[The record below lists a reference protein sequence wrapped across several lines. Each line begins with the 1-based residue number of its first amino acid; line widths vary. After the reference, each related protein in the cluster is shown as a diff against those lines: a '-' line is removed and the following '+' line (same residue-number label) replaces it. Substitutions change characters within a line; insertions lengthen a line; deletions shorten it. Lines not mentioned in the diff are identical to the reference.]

1 MITVR
6 FYGGLKQFGDRFE
19 LAANSPAEAIY
30 ALTSQIA
37 GLRKYI
43 EAGVFKVRMGSRA
56 VAQEAAETELRQGFE
71 GTLHIT
77 PVARGSGKSGGII
90 KIIVGIILLVVSY
103 YTGGS
108 TASAAMAMF
117 SQAALSLGM
126 ALIVSGVSDIMAKP
140 PQPMDASGAS
150 KNTAFSN
157 LGNTVGQGKPVPV
170 AYGLCYTG
178 SKVVSMGVETR
189 KLSNEQIKELSKAS
203 DEDNPKYNDL
213 IRSEAKRKA
222 DRVRRKFII
231 GKRLA
236 NEVLETAEMEI
247 AKRAEKKV
255 LDDPSL
261 SELQRRNLI
270 KKSLGI
276 PANGTPDSRGWEFE
290 VVKTPLEGVAAIAP
304 NGVPYN
310 TDFNH
315 PSVAAQNY
323 KSEFRVDIDY
333 QLRVKE
339 IESGEVRRK
348 LAAAE
353 SEQSETG
360 KKLQGQLSDDER
372 RNLEKRLEVLD
383 TEVIQLRKILEV

>member
-6 FYGGLKQFGDRFE
+6 FYGGLKQFGDRYE

-43 EAGVFKVRMGSRA
+43 EAGVFKVRIGKRA
-56 VAQEAAETELRQGFE
+56 VSQDDAESELRQGFE

-77 PVARGSGKSGGII
+77 PVARGSGKGGGLLMTIIGIVLIAVAYIYGGPAAGSAMGQMWSG
-90 KIIVGIILLVVSY
+90 V
-103 YTGGS
+103 
-108 TASAAMAMF
+108 
-117 SQAALSLGM
+117 M
-126 ALIVSGVSDIMAKP
+126 ALGVSLVLNGITMMLSKP
-140 PQPMDASGAS
+140 PKPMEASGTS

-157 LGNTVGQGKPVPV
+157 LNNTVGQGKPIPV

-189 KLSNEQIKELSKAS
+189 KLSNEQVSASAKSSKES
-203 DEDNPKYNDL
+203 DPKSNTL
-213 IRSEAKRKA
+213 VPSEEIRRRFKSTQGLLAQKVIQSADKSLKDKA
-222 DRVRRKFII
+222 DR
-231 GKRLA
+231 LA
-236 NEVLETAEMEI
+236 
-247 AKRAEKKV
+247 
-255 LDDPSL
+255 LDEPGL
-261 SELQRRNLI
+261 SESERQNRVRE
-270 KKSLGI
+270 SLDI
-276 PANGTPDSRGWEFE
+276 PANARADSRGWEFD
-290 VVKTPLEGVAAIAP
+290 VVKVPVGGVAAIAP

-323 KSEFRVDIDY
+323 KSEFRVELDR
-333 QLRVKE
+333 QLHLKAAELGE
-339 IESGEVRRK
+339 IRRK
-348 LAAAE
+348 LADAE
-353 SEQSETG
+353 SEQNETD

-383 TEVIQLRKILEV
+383 TEIVKLRKVLEV